1 MAKDDDNKL
10 AFGLILMIFGL
21 IFLLDKTGLLDMIPN
36 GGAITNFRILVLIAG
51 VIFLFAKREK
61 MWGIILTGL
70 GVLLNADFFFG
81 WFASI
86 SAITI
91 PVLLIVIGVI
101 LVFRSK
107 K

>member
-21 IFLLDKTGLLDMIPN
+21 IFLLDKTGLLEKIPN
-36 GGAITNFRILVLIAG
+36 GDSLTNFRILVLIAG
-51 VIFLFAKREK
+51 AILLFAKREK

-70 GVLLNADFFFG
+70 GVILNADFFFG
-81 WFASI
+81 WFASF
-86 SAITI
+86 SAITTPI
-91 PVLLIVIGVI
+91 LLIVIGVI